1 VNARGWV
8 GFVALV
14 VAVAGATVVLVKP
27 KYVGESTDPV
37 DAIDV
42 PTALPPAF
50 PSARPANRRTVVP
63 ALVGLH
69 REEAWRKIGDAM
81 LAVEA
86 TTEDAGPEK
95 SGVVLSQD
103 PAAGTKT
110 VSGALVKVRVGRT
123 PEPTSPPPTK

>member
-1 VNARGWV
+1 VNARGWA

-14 VAVAGATVVLVKP
+14 VAVAGATVVIVKP
-27 KYVGESTDPV
+27 KGGESTDSA
-37 DAIDV
+37 DAIEIPPVV
-42 PTALPPAF
+42 PTT
-50 PSARPANRRTVVP
+50 RPANRRTVVP

-69 REEAWRKIGDAM
+69 REEAWRRIGDAL

-110 VSGALVKVRVGRT
+110 ISGAVVKVRMGRV
-123 PEPTSPPPTK
+123 PEPKSPTVPTPTK